1 MFRRHAELSEPKT
14 DDEIT
19 RLLDEAFNVALPL
32 LQQDEKWIKHESKIP
47 HVTEFVLEDHHHLP
61 YKGGSLPL
69 IKSRGPVA
77 SIKDLGE
84 VGALLLHGEKEDWE
98 ADEGKKK
105 KKKKNGGTG
114 LFIAI
119 ILLFAVLILF
129 SHSDLDALEVER
141 DIGTHAKVVYKRFR
155 SPTPISDREARRS
168 FYSFFLLCPLINL
181 ESLFL

>member
-1 MFRRHAELSEPKT
+1 M
-14 DDEIT
+14 
-19 RLLDEAFNVALPL
+19 ALPL

-105 KKKKNGGTG
+105 KKKKKKKWGYG
-114 LFIAI
+114 
-119 ILLFAVLILF
+119 
-129 SHSDLDALEVER
+129 
-141 DIGTHAKVVYKRFR
+141 
-155 SPTPISDREARRS
+155 S
-168 FYSFFLLCPLINL
+168 FYCHNLVVCCVDIFFSFRFGC
-181 ESLFL
+181 FGG